1 MKKVYIVG
9 AKRTAL
15 GSFGGSLMSVPASDL
30 AATAI
35 SAAIVQSKINPDN
48 IDEVIVGNVLA
59 AGQGRGWGR
68 GGRRL

>member
-48 IDEVIVGNVLA
+48 IDEVIVGNV
-59 AGQGRGWGR
+59 
-68 GGRRL
+68 